1 MMKLTVRQLKLL
13 QYISDFPELKLN
25 DYSKALSI
33 SLPTLKTEFKHM
45 EKLLH
50 RYHVIIDISGKNN
63 LQVWGKE
70 NLTRLLID
78 SKNFLEFPLENQ
90 IILLLLLTDDF
101 VILQDIA
108 DKLFISK
115 SKIEKSMPDILK
127 KYPNDFQSLRHY
139 GIRCIMPEAE
149 KRALFAKLLMTYFK
163 GINLLQEADD
173 FHTMHFP
180 IFDYMN
186 KESAVAANEV
196 IFILQN
202 NKDFTFT
209 DESVCQLFLCFLFM
223 ISNYKSKNPHIVSEI
238 FVNIIQDLP
247 NSMMYLKSAQDIAE
261 IIGIGDNHNEVCYIC
276 YMLMSLRKQSVF
288 DINAIVEQMQ
298 GVIFKIFD
306 MINSRL
312 SIDLSQDNELLNSLS
327 LHIYATVLRKDM
339 LKPANID
346 CRFNELCYQYPVS
359 FEMAVIASQ
368 IIRQQYQYN
377 VSQNE
382 MIYLLLHFQVAIERL
397 KTQEGKIRAIV
408 ICHYGMAAATLIATK
423 INTLFGT
430 IKITGCYSMYDFL
443 QLEKHDYDLI
453 LSTEKIVE
461 VKTPVIYVSP
471 AVRENELEQ
480 ILRFIN
486 NKNVNNILKLIIMEA
501 TVLHYEEVENVQ
513 SLLQNAVQTLVDNK
527 NTDEAYLNSVLER
540 EAISP
545 TDIGCF
551 AVPHGNPNFV
561 YKTKLLIIALDKG
574 VKWNKSAVKYVF
586 LFAVSKEDFQKN
598 FAPLTVFY
606 KKLMRLNLNQEKID
620 ELKSDDLKNDLIKIL
635 DI

>member
-1 MMKLTVRQLKLL
+1 MMKLTIRQFKLL
-13 QYISDFPELKLN
+13 QYISNFPGLMLN
-25 DYSKALSI
+25 DYSKALNI
-33 SLPTLKTEFKHM
+33 SVPTLKTEFKHM
-45 EKLLH
+45 ENLLQK
-50 RYHVIIDISGKNN
+50 YHVMIEISGKNN

-70 NLTRLLID
+70 NLTHLLID
-78 SKNFLEFPLENQ
+78 SRYFLEFSLENQ

-101 VILQDIA
+101 VVLQDIA

-139 GIRCIMPEAE
+139 GIRCITPEAE

-163 GINLLQEADD
+163 GIDLLQEADD

-186 KESAVAANEV
+186 RDSAVAANE
-196 IFILQN
+196 IIAILQHN
-202 NKDFTFT
+202 REFTFT
-209 DESVCQLFLCFLFM
+209 DESVCQLFLCFMLM
-223 ISNYKSKNPHIVSEI
+223 INNYKSENPRIVSDI
-238 FVNIIQDLP
+238 FVNVISDLP
-247 NSMMYLKSAQDIAE
+247 NSMMYLKSASEIAR
-261 IIGIGDNHNEVCYIC
+261 IIGVSDSNNEICYIS
-276 YMLMSLRKQSVF
+276 YMLMSLRKQNVF
-288 DINAIVEQMQ
+288 DIKAIVAQMRD
-298 GVIFKIFD
+298 VILEIFTA
-306 MINSRL
+306 INSRL
-312 SIDLSQDNELLNSLS
+312 SIDLSHDSELASSLS
-327 LHIYATVLRKDM
+327 LHIYATVLRRDM

-368 IIRQQYQYN
+368 IIKKQYQYD

-423 INTLFGT
+423 INALFGT
-430 IKITGCYSMYDFL
+430 IKIIGSYSMYDFL
-443 QLEKHDYDLI
+443 QLKKHDYDLI

-461 VKTPVIYVSP
+461 SKTPVIYVSP
-471 AVRENELEQ
+471 AVRDNELEQ

-486 NKNVNNILKLIIMEA
+486 NKNVNNILKLIIKEA
-501 TVLHYEEVENVQ
+501 AVLHYEAAEDVK
-513 SLLQNAVQTLVDNK
+513 SLLSKAVQTLVDNK
-527 NTDEAYLNSVLER
+527 NVDAAYLNSVLER

-545 TDIGCF
+545 TDIGYF

-561 YKTKLLIIALDKG
+561 HKTKLLIVSLDKG
-574 VKWNKSAVKYVF
+574 VKWNKSTVKYVF

-606 KKLMRLNLNQEKID
+606 KKLMRLNLKQEKMD
-620 ELKSDDLKNDLIKIL
+620 NLKLNNLKENLIEAL